1 MFKAM
6 GRGWVIG
13 VSHFE
18 GDERGGGGS
27 DMFKVMARGGVRGVS
42 HVQGDGSG

>member
-18 GDERGGGGS
+18 GDERCG
-27 DMFKVMARGGVRGVS
+27 GGVR
-42 HVQGDGSG
+42 HVKGDGKGWGEGR